1 MFAGCLMTIA
11 VYVFVFVRIKAYERR
26 TNSAALATALPKTA
40 KDKTPLTDYIVVVSY
55 ILFICLHLVLVIK
68 INSLDMLKMH
78 VFPNYL
84 FIYYLH
90 LWLLPNFS
98 LMLIA
103 LYFWRNHSLRVMVSR
118 EVKEHLSKYL
128 VLKS

>member
-1 MFAGCLMTIA
+1 
-11 VYVFVFVRIKAYERR
+11 
-26 TNSAALATALPKTA
+26 
-40 KDKTPLTDYIVVVSY
+40 
-55 ILFICLHLVLVIK
+55 
-68 INSLDMLKMH
+68 MLKMH